1 MTTNAEYLAKME
13 IQLRK
18 WDADFNAL
26 AAKGKQLTAEAR
38 SAYYARI
45 KDLRAGRNA
54 AQKIFQDMR
63 AAAGTAGAHLNDGM
77 EAAWG
82 SMQKALERASSDL
95 GAK

>member
-1 MTTNAEYLAKME
+1 MTMNTEYLAKME
-13 IQLRK
+13 TQLRK
-18 WDADFNAL
+18 WDADFNTL

-45 KDLRAGRNA
+45 KDLRAGRNT

-63 AAAGTAGAHLNDGM
+63 AAAGTAGAQLNDGM

-82 SMQKALERASSDL
+82 SMQKALEKATSDL
-95 GAK
+95 SAK